1 MLKFN
6 APKSTFTKVPI
17 SEATAVPKI
26 GGFYD
31 LTTNSWWAAT
41 DDDCLLFYGRG
52 DNVRGKSRQCSSNKG
67 ITDRFVAS
75 ETHPSTKAVF
85 LEAVWMPHDCNDYL

>member
-1 MLKFN
+1 MFKFKK
-6 APKSTFTKVPI
+6 ATFTKVPI
-17 SEATAVPKI
+17 SEATAVPVND
-26 GGFYD
+26 GFYD
-31 LTTNSWWAAT
+31 LTTKSWWAAT
-41 DDDCLLFYGRG
+41 DDDCLLFYGKG
-52 DNVRGKSRQCSSNKG
+52 DSIKGKSRQCNRNKA